1 LIFFGKKH
9 CQASVLE
16 TLKLFALLDPSMVLA
31 QVAKSAGQWGAS
43 KLQDNTQI
51 ENTREDRA
59 RSGSMAGDE
68 MDRQTQVV
76 AVKGQRST
84 ALTGDMSSS
93 STSVLDPLLLDLGV
107 RRGKGMRISMW
118 EGSRLMR

>member
-1 LIFFGKKH
+1 
-9 CQASVLE
+9 VLE

-31 QVAKSAGQWGAS
+31 QVAKSAGQWGAR
-43 KLQDNTQI
+43 KLRDNTQI